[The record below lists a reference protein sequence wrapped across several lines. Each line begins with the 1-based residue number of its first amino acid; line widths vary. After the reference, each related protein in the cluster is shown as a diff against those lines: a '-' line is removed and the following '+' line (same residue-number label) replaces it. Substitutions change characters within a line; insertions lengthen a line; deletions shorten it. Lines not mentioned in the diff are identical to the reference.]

1 MQEVGLHWLPRARVW
16 SLRQGE
22 AGGWRMVEGFLRR
35 HPPSGPK
42 QEQDLAAGGGMEEGH
57 LRSWRPPGFPQ

>member
-1 MQEVGLHWLPRARVW
+1 
-16 SLRQGE
+16 
-22 AGGWRMVEGFLRR
+22 MVEGFLRR